1 MKLSSY
7 MISKFVKLN
16 YDALN
21 TMERFSFKKKYCMI
35 SSLLIRVLDHKP
47 LMINNYTL
55 CWWKIVI
62 KEKIASFLIFV
73 TFLVASTKDFVL
85 SNILSES

>member
-1 MKLSSY
+1 MKSSSY
-7 MISKFVKLN
+7 MISKFVKLD

-47 LMINNYTL
+47 MMINNYTL
-55 CWWKIVI
+55 C
-62 KEKIASFLIFV
+62 
-73 TFLVASTKDFVL
+73 
-85 SNILSES
+85 